1 MLECLAANYGLT
13 QTDSNQ
19 SVHQSKHLSL
29 AAAATTSLRPAAPTN
44 QSINQNTWA
53 PCPQPPPRLDLQ
65 HQPINQSIKTLER
78 LAPSHHLAQ
87 TCSNQSIIQSI
98 QTLERLAP
106 SHHLTQTYSNQSFNQ
121 SKHLSALPPAT
132 ASLRLAATNQS
143 NQWRETK
150 PNPQKTVTKS
160 CRKSSFLSY
169 QTCHGH
175 LTTDQQQ

>member
-1 MLECLAANYGLT
+1 MCAECIQNLSPLKSRGVRGIKLVAGLLERLAASHRLT
-13 QTDSNQ
+13 QTCRS
-19 SVHQSKHLSL
+19 
-29 AAAATTSLRPAAPTN
+29 N
-44 QSINQNTWA
+44 QSINLNAWA
-53 PCPQPPPRLDLQ
+53 PCRQLPPHSDL
-65 HQPINQSIKTLER
+65 
-78 LAPSHHLAQ
+78 
-87 TCSNQSIIQSI
+87 NQSIIQSI
-98 QTLERLAP
+98 QTLERIAP